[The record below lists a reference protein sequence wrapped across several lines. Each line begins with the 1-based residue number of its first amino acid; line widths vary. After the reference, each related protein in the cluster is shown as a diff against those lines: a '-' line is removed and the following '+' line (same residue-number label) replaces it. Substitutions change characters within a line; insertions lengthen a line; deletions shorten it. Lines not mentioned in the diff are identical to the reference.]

1 MKKIILSFLW
11 ILLCNTAI
19 GQVSSYFQLTPDGFR
34 TNEGSTYFVIQQDGC
49 SAADLYNRVLLSVG
63 RQFKSPKDVISTV
76 VNQQISI
83 NAIYPDIVKVKGFSG
98 MADAR
103 FIVIFEFKESR
114 MRIIAP
120 EILSFNNEYGAE
132 ILYIC
137 QKTKALTQTK
147 DQSIFDY
154 KTRNV
159 RMTEYKATIENAFNA
174 LIHNLIYTTTNTNN
188 DNW

>member
-76 VNQQISI
+76 FNQQISI

-98 MADAR
+98 MADA
-103 FIVIFEFKESR
+103 
-114 MRIIAP
+114 
-120 EILSFNNEYGAE
+120 
-132 ILYIC
+132 
-137 QKTKALTQTK
+137 
-147 DQSIFDY
+147 
-154 KTRNV
+154 
-159 RMTEYKATIENAFNA
+159 
-174 LIHNLIYTTTNTNN
+174 
-188 DNW
+188 

>member
-19 GQVSSYFQLTPDGFR
+19 GQVSSYFQWTPDGFR
-34 TNEGSTYFVIQQDGC
+34 INEGNTYTVIQQNGS
-49 SAADLYNRVLLSVG
+49 SAADLYNRVLLSVE
-63 RQFKSPKDVISTV
+63 RQFKSPKDVISTIA
-76 VNQQISI
+76 NQQISI

-103 FIVIFEFKESR
+103 FIVVFEFKDNR
-114 MRIIAP
+114 MRVIAP
-120 EILSFNNEYGAE
+120 KILSFNNEYGTE
-132 ILYIC
+132 ILYIW
-137 QKTKALTQTK
+137 QKTNALTQTK

-159 RMTEYKATIENAFNA
+159 RMTEYKTIIENAFNT
-174 LIHNLIYTTTNTNN
+174 LIHNLIYTTNTNN